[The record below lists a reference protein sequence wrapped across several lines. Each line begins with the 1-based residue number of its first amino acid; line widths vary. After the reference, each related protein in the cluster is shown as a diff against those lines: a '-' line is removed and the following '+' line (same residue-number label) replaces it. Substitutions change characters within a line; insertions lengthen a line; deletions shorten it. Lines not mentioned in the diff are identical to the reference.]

1 MTQVQCRRRKYE
13 LGRGGHVRR
22 LILIFATVF
31 VAAGFVSLGT
41 LSAKAE
47 PADQYQSSDGS
58 EASNAAPQGTAPEE
72 SQPEPVDVISQGSA
86 LDADSP
92 AVMAARADVAEEE
105 RLPDYSQVVDNN
117 TTRGRFSAPGWEEK
131 SGNQGTGVGQVSHG
145 GDYAYADSGAG
156 PARFKVRIPTSND
169 YTVYA
174 WWPASSGNSDA
185 TRFGIGTASGTQW
198 TEVDQT
204 TDGGIWIKLGTYAM
218 EKGERFVQVSA
229 DSPGTGNVVAD
240 AVAVVRGDVTAP
252 PDEQGATSRSGDST
266 YSASAVRNPTGH
278 DVVRVAK
285 SYLGTRYRW
294 GACTRRRMS
303 CTCETKRTYAHFG
316 HTLPMTEG
324 GQWKYDR
331 SRRIAKANLRIGD
344 EVFFKENGRRGGITH
359 VAIYSGNGNIV
370 HASSYFGKV
379 VESKM
384 KYIRGYYGAKRYRLH

>member
-1 MTQVQCRRRKYE
+1 
-13 LGRGGHVRR
+13 VRR
-22 LILIFATVF
+22 LILIFSAIF
-31 VAAGFVSLGT
+31 VAAGFVSLTT

-58 EASNAAPQGTAPEE
+58 EASNAAPQVTAPEE

-86 LDADSP
+86 LDADAP
-92 AVMAARADVAEEE
+92 TVIAARADVAEEE

-131 SGNQGTGVGQVSHG
+131 SGNQGTGVGQVSYG
-145 GDYAYADSGAG
+145 GDYAYTGSGSGVG

-218 EKGERFVQVSA
+218 EEGERFIQVSA
-229 DSPGTGNVVAD
+229 DSPGTGDVVAD
-240 AVAVVRGDVTAP
+240 AVAVVRGDVTMP
-252 PDEQGATSRSGDST
+252 PDEQTRSGGGT
-266 YSASAVRNPTGH
+266 YSASSLRNPTRH

-285 SYLGTRYRW
+285 KYLGTRYKW
-294 GACTRRRMS
+294 GTCTRARMS
-303 CTCETKRTYAHFG
+303 CTCETKKTYAHFG
-316 HTLPMTEG
+316 HKLPMTEG
-324 GQWKYDR
+324 GQWNYEPSKR
-331 SRRIAKANLRIGD
+331 VWKKSNLRLGD
-344 EVFFKENGRRGGITH
+344 HLFFKEGGGGITH
-359 VAIYSGNGNIV
+359 VGIYSGNGNIV

-384 KYIRGYYGAKRYRLH
+384 KYIRGYYGAKRYRLR